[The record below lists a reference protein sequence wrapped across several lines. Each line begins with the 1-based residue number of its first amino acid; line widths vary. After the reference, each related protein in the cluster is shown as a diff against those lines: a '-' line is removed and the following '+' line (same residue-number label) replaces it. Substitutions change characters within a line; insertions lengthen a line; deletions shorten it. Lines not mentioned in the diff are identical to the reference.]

1 MKIDNKLKSNVNTA
15 RASGSQ
21 VTKINGKKTD
31 FLEELTKVH
40 GVQIKGKLD
49 ELLEMID
56 QQGDRLNKHRTF
68 RELIRYKKMV
78 KQFVK
83 ETVGQMYNVQED
95 YSPMQGKIHTI
106 VKSVD
111 ESLEDLTKMILDEQ
125 ASQLD
130 ILGKL
135 DEVRGMLVDLYR

>member
-15 RASGSQ
+15 RASGSKM
-21 VTKINGKKTD
+21 TRIDGRKTD
-31 FLEELTKVH
+31 FLEELTKMH

-83 ETVGQMYNVQED
+83 EAIGQMYNVQED

-111 ESLEDLTKMILDEQ
+111 ESLEDLTKMVLDKQ

>member
-15 RASGSQ
+15 RASGSKM
-21 VTKINGKKTD
+21 TRIDGRKTD
-31 FLEELTKVH
+31 FLEELTKMH

-83 ETVGQMYNVQED
+83 EAIGQMYNVQED

-111 ESLEDLTKMILDEQ
+111 ESLEDLTKMILDKQ

>member
-21 VTKINGKKTD
+21 VRKIEGRKTD

-56 QQGDRLNKHRTF
+56 QQGERLNKHRTF

-83 ETVGQMYNVQED
+83 ETVGQMYDVQED
-95 YSPMQGKIHTI
+95 YSPMQGKVHTI

-111 ESLEDLTKMILDEQ
+111 KSLEDLTKMILDEQ
-125 ASQLD
+125 SSQLD